1 MIAQVVIFSE
11 EWMLRWLIDVLKRET
26 ILVIAVVLAVI
37 SCFIVRPDAQYASYI
52 HVNTIAQLVCLMTV
66 VGGLQRLGVF
76 RIIGVK
82 LLTHVRSLRGLFAI
96 LVFLPFFFGMLVTN
110 DVALVT
116 FVPFAIAV
124 LMIAREENYVCLAG
138 TLMTIAANTG
148 AMLTPVGNA
157 HNLYL
162 GDLSHYSVTQ
172 FLQIMGPYT
181 AISAVGL
188 LAVIFFAV
196 PKKKVRAFEKMDE
209 NSLQRGVAAPS
220 NETEKPDKFKAMDF
234 SASKTFIYCILF
246 LVCVCAVSGFMH
258 VYVMTALVFVAVIIC
273 DRRVFIGLDWCL
285 PLNFCAFFIFIG
297 NMARV
302 PEFAN
307 IASHFVG
314 KYPLQ
319 LGVVSSQIISNVP
332 TTLLLSGFSDNWR
345 PLIIGTNLGGLGTLI
360 ASMAS
365 LVTYKIVVGHYA
377 NQKKRYLT
385 VYSLINIFFLVLTVG
400 LSYIIE

>member
-1 MIAQVVIFSE
+1 
-11 EWMLRWLIDVLKRET
+11 
-26 ILVIAVVLAVI
+26 
-37 SCFIVRPDAQYASYI
+37 
-52 HVNTIAQLVCLMTV
+52 
-66 VGGLQRLGVF
+66 
-76 RIIGVK
+76 
-82 LLTHVRSLRGLFAI
+82 
-96 LVFLPFFFGMLVTN
+96 
-110 DVALVT
+110 
-116 FVPFAIAV
+116 
-124 LMIAREENYVCLAG
+124 
-138 TLMTIAANTG
+138 
-148 AMLTPVGNA
+148 
-157 HNLYL
+157 
-162 GDLSHYSVTQ
+162 
-172 FLQIMGPYT
+172 
-181 AISAVGL
+181 
-188 LAVIFFAV
+188 
-196 PKKKVRAFEKMDE
+196 
-209 NSLQRGVAAPS
+209 
-220 NETEKPDKFKAMDF
+220 
-234 SASKTFIYCILF
+234 
-246 LVCVCAVSGFMH
+246 
-258 VYVMTALVFVAVIIC
+258 MTALVFVAVIIC

-285 PLNFCAFFIFIG
+285 PLTFCAFFIFIG